1 MKKQKIRTGNVL
13 KILLV
18 LFLVLIALLKFEIIG
33 QPMLN
38 MSFRYSDKKL
48 ISLFKNEDLK
58 PVIKYHEFENHSL
71 RYLELITNPHLPY
84 VVFIHGAPGSSADY
98 LEYFRDEELYSKV
111 NIISVDRL
119 GYGYS
124 NFGNA
129 QISIHK
135 QAEAIQSIIN
145 KTHKSDDIILVGHS
159 YGGPIV
165 IKMAMEYPNAYKSLL
180 LLAPALDPS
189 HEKEFK
195 IGQLAMIN
203 PTRWLTP
210 PALRVA
216 ADEKFSHVDELNK
229 MVTLY
234 NQIKVPVVHAHGTKD
249 SLVPYENLAFSE
261 RKIDTDLFN
270 PISLDDADHFLPWS
284 HHDLIVDTIIQMAR
298 VE

>member
-1 MKKQKIRTGNVL
+1 MKKQKIRTGKVL

-18 LFLVLIALLKFEIIG
+18 LFLVFIALLKFEIIG

-58 PVIKYHEFENHSL
+58 PVIRFHKFENHSL

-98 LEYFRDEELYSKV
+98 LEYFRDEELYTKV

-124 NFGNA
+124 DFGNA
-129 QISIHK
+129 QTSIQK
-135 QAEAIQSIIN
+135 QAEAIWSIIK
-145 KTHKSDDIILVGHS
+145 KTYKSEDIILVGHS

-165 IKMAMEYPNAYKSLL
+165 IKMAMEHPNAYKSLL
-180 LLAPALDPS
+180 LLAPALDPAN
-189 HEKEFK
+189 EKEFK
-195 IGQLAMIN
+195 LGQLAMIR

-210 PALRVA
+210 PALKVA
-216 ADEKFSHVDELNK
+216 ADEKFSHVEELIK

-234 NQIKVPVVHAHGTKD
+234 GQIKVPVYHMHGTKD

-261 RKIDTDLFN
+261 RKIDPDLLKS
-270 PISLDDADHFLPWS
+270 ISLDDADHFLPWS
-284 HHDLIVDTIIQMAR
+284 HHDLIVDTILQITE